1 MSYSVQPKDRISV
14 KDYGFLSFT
23 KNMGQNI
30 GKNVSSK
37 YSEKLLDHV
46 KQSAADAFKIVS
58 KRAIRKT
65 AEATRDL
72 IGNNI
77 ADSITKVLK
86 IE

>member
-1 MSYSVQPKDRISV
+1 
-14 KDYGFLSFT
+14 
-23 KNMGQNI
+23 MGQNI

-37 YSEKLLDHV
+37 YSQKLLDHV
-46 KQSAADAFKIVS
+46 RQSAADAFKIVS

-65 AEATRDL
+65 AEVTRDL